1 MSPAFLIKKDEELKA
16 INQKTSVDSACPQTL
31 NLKIE
36 ESQFQDRQKS
46 LAEKV
51 LVLAVSGRARGTK
64 EYDTKGQRFRL
75 GKKPPRIF
83 NISDLSN
90 NYFISQ
96 TTATA
101 PHQVEDSFVNPCH
114 LE

>member
-64 EYDTKGQRFRL
+64 EYDTKMANVFGSEKSLRVFSTFLTCQ
-75 GKKPPRIF
+75 II
-83 NISDLSN
+83 IS
-90 NYFISQ
+90 
-96 TTATA
+96 
-101 PHQVEDSFVNPCH
+101 
-114 LE
+114 

>member
-1 MSPAFLIKKDEELKA
+1 LFENRANVSSFSDKKDEELKA

-51 LVLAVSGRARGTK
+51 LVLAVSPDELAARRNT
-64 EYDTKGQRFRL
+64 TLRPFSAR
-75 GKKPPRIF
+75 KKAPA
-83 NISDLSN
+83 
-90 NYFISQ
+90 YFQ
-96 TTATA
+96 
-101 PHQVEDSFVNPCH
+101 HF
-114 LE
+114 